1 MNEQWYYKIEL
12 EKDNFTNGRL
22 RHNVSMVRQL
32 LKGLDVTGLSCI
44 DIGTQESI
52 IPVLLKKR
60 GAGEVYAYDRF
71 EFSDRIEKVKKAY
84 DVDFNYISDI
94 LIDDLKDKLIKKR
107 RDEQFD
113 LVVFS
118 GILYHLIDPLGGMA
132 IARSLCKIGGMFVIE
147 TSAFVT
153 DEMALYFNDKGKYYP
168 QTNYFQISIGLLDY
182 FLRMLHL
189 KPIDYMFRIPP
200 KNKDIAR
207 VTVVCEA
214 QEQGVNTK
222 DDSWMNKS
230 IIKRDF
236 MQKQL
241 NYEGLRRTDSK
252 LNYNLWDKDRLV
264 FRPQTGSVD
273 LYATT
278 IKCDQTPIFEDLAY
292 LSLKDQY

>member
-1 MNEQWYYKIEL
+1 MNDQWYYKIEI
-12 EKDNFTNGRL
+12 EKNKYTNGRL
-22 RHNVSMVRQL
+22 RHNVSMVRRL
-32 LKGLDVTGLSCI
+32 LKGLDVTGMSCI
-44 DIGTQESI
+44 DIGTQESV

-71 EFSDRIEKVKKAY
+71 DFTNRINKVKKAY
-84 DVDFNYISDI
+84 DVDFTYLYGI
-94 LIDDLKDKLIKKR
+94 LIDNLKDKLIQTRK
-107 RDEQFD
+107 DEQFD

-132 IARSLCKIGGMFVIE
+132 IARSLCKNGGTFIIE

-153 DEMALYFNDKGKYYP
+153 NEMALYFNDKGKYYP
-168 QTNYFQISIGLLDY
+168 QTNYFQIGIGLLDY

-214 QEQGVNTK
+214 QAEGVNTL
-222 DDSWMNKS
+222 DDTWMNKP

-236 MQKQL
+236 LQKQL
-241 NYEGLRRTDSK
+241 NYDTIKNTESK
-252 LNYNLWDKDRLV
+252 LNYEQWDKSRLIT
-264 FRPQTGSVD
+264 RESTASVD
-273 LYATT
+273 LYETT
-278 IKCDQTPIFEDLAY
+278 KNCEQTPIFQDLAY
-292 LSLKDQY
+292 LSLKDKY